1 MAIIGQALE
10 DGRIDKKMANALAIA
25 NIKGPTVA
33 KNTARIDKKLNDL
46 EDQITQYEI
55 AQKKNPTKEN
65 EAMLKILQGQRTR
78 IINEANAGYGSS
90 TSSSNMDLSKFN
102 VVR

>member
-1 MAIIGQALE
+1 MKLLVAKEA
-10 DGRIDKKMANALAIA
+10 
-25 NIKGPTVA
+25 GPTVA
-33 KNTARIDKKLNDL
+33 KNTTRIDKKLSDL
-46 EDQITQYEI
+46 EDRITEYEI
-55 AQKKNPTKEN
+55 AQQKNPTKEN
-65 EAMLKILQGQRTR
+65 EAMLIILQNQRTR